1 MTSIRGECMK
11 IAVLTSGGDAPG
23 MNPAIRAV
31 VRAGLNNDHEVYGVL
46 DGYQGLVEG
55 RFEKMTR
62 KSVSE
67 ILQKG
72 GTILGTARLPEFKDK
87 AIREI
92 AIEHLKAE
100 GIECLV
106 AIGGDGTYRGA
117 QALTNMGFP
126 VIGIP
131 GTIDNDLA
139 GTDFT
144 IGFHTA
150 LDTIVD
156 AIDKLRDTAS
166 SHQRCSIVETMGRN
180 CGDLAIMA
188 GLSCGAEFVITQE
201 HQMDKKD
208 LIEKLKVHKN
218 EGRRNAIIVITENIT
233 NVHELADEI
242 TEKSGFACRATVLGY
257 VQRGGSPSAED
268 RILAGRMGSYAIDL
282 INQGTF
288 GVAIG
293 VINSKMVYL
302 PFDEV
307 LSLSNESQEE
317 LYQLVNKLS

>member
-1 MTSIRGECMK
+1 MAIWGGILK

-31 VRAGLNNDHEVYGVL
+31 VRAGLNSGHEVYGVM
-46 DGYQGLVEG
+46 DGYQGLVNG
-55 RFEKMTR
+55 NFEKMTR

-72 GTILGTARLPEFKDK
+72 GTILGTARLPEFKELSV
-87 AIREI
+87 REQ
-92 AIEHLKAE
+92 AVSNMKKL
-100 GIECLV
+100 GIDCLV

-117 QALTNMGFP
+117 QALTEMGFP

-139 GTDFT
+139 GTDYT

-150 LDTIVD
+150 LNTIVD

-166 SHQRCSIVETMGRN
+166 SHQRCSLVETMGRD
-180 CGDLAIMA
+180 CGDLAVMA
-188 GLSCGAEFVITQE
+188 GLSCGAEFIITKD
-201 HQMDKKD
+201 HPLDKPT
-208 LIEKLKVHKN
+208 LIEKLKVHKS

-233 NVHELADEI
+233 NVHDLAEEI

-257 VQRGGSPSAED
+257 VQRGGSPTAQD
-268 RILAGRMGSYAIDL
+268 RILAGRMGAYAIDL
-282 INQGTF
+282 INRGIT

-293 VINSKMVYL
+293 EMNSKMIYL
-302 PFDEV
+302 PFKEV
-307 LSLSNESQEE
+307 LSMNNESTEE
-317 LYQLVNKLS
+317 LYQLVSKLQ

>member
-1 MTSIRGECMK
+1 MK

-31 VRAGLNNDHEVYGVL
+31 VRAALNCGHEVYGVY
-46 DGYQGLVEG
+46 DGYQGLVDG
-55 RFEKMTR
+55 NFEKMTR

-72 GTILGTARLPEFKDK
+72 GTVLGTARLPEFKHIEVRQK
-87 AIREI
+87 AVDQ
-92 AIEHLKAE
+92 LKKAE
-100 GIECLV
+100 IEYLV
-106 AIGGDGTYRGA
+106 VIGGDGTYHGA
-117 QALTNMGFP
+117 KALTEMGVK

-150 LDTIVD
+150 LDTIVN

-166 SHQRCSIVETMGRN
+166 SHQRCSIVETMGRD

-188 GLSCGAEFVITQE
+188 GLSCGAEFIIT
-201 HQMDKKD
+201 KD
-208 LIEKLKVHKN
+208 HPLNKTELIEKLKVHKS

-242 TEKSGFACRATVLGY
+242 TNKSGFACRATVLGY

-268 RILAGRMGSYAIDL
+268 RILAGRMGGYAIDL
-282 INQGTF
+282 INQDVY

-293 VINSKMVYL
+293 VMNSKMVYL
-302 PFDEV
+302 PFSEV
-307 LSLSNESQEE
+307 LNMSNESHED
-317 LYQLVNKLS
+317 LYKLVSKLS

>member
-1 MTSIRGECMK
+1 MK

-31 VRAGLNNDHEVYGVL
+31 VRAALNSGHEIYGVM
-46 DGYQGLVEG
+46 DGFQGLVAG
-55 RFEKMTR
+55 NFEKMSR

-72 GTILGTARLPEFKDK
+72 GTILGTARLTEFKDIKVREK
-87 AIREI
+87 AIANMR
-92 AIEHLKAE
+92 AQ
-100 GIECLV
+100 GIEYLV

-117 QALTNMGFP
+117 LALTEMGFP
-126 VIGIP
+126 AIGIP
-131 GTIDNDLA
+131 CTIDNDLA

-150 LDTIVD
+150 LETIVG

-188 GLSCGAEFVITQE
+188 GLSCGAEFIITNE
-201 HQMDKKD
+201 HPLQKEA
-208 LIEKLKVHKN
+208 LIQKLKIHKD

-233 NVHELADEI
+233 NVHDLAEEI
-242 TEKSGFACRATVLGY
+242 TDKSGFACRATVLGY
-257 VQRGGSPSAED
+257 VQRGGSPSPED
-268 RILAGRMGSYAIDL
+268 RILASRMGAYAIDL
-282 INQGTF
+282 INQDIY

-293 VINSKMVYL
+293 VINSKMVYI
-302 PFDEV
+302 PFKEV
-307 LSLSNESQEE
+307 LSMANVSLEE
-317 LYQLVNKLS
+317 LYQLVSKIS

>member
-1 MTSIRGECMK
+1 MKAIWGGNMK

-31 VRAGLNNDHEVYGVL
+31 VRAGLNSGHEVYGVM
-46 DGYQGLVEG
+46 DGYVGLTEG
-55 RFEKMTR
+55 NFEKMSR

-72 GTILGTARLPEFKDK
+72 GTILGTARLKSFQEIEVRQK
-87 AIREI
+87 AL
-92 AIEHLKAE
+92 EHLKKA
-100 GIECLV
+100 GIDCLV
-106 AIGGDGTYRGA
+106 VIGGDGTYRGA
-117 QALTNMGFP
+117 QALTEMGFP

-188 GLSCGAEFVITQE
+188 GLSCGAEFIITQE
-201 HQMDKKD
+201 HQMEKED
-208 LIEKLKVHKN
+208 LINRLKIHKN

-233 NVHELADEI
+233 NVHDLADEI

-268 RILAGRMGSYAIDL
+268 RILAGRMGAYAIDL
-282 INQGTF
+282 INHHTF

-293 VINSKMVYL
+293 VMNSKMMYL
-302 PFDEV
+302 PFKEV
-307 LSLSNESQEE
+307 LSMKNASTEE
-317 LYQLVNKLS
+317 LYQLVSKIS

>member
-1 MTSIRGECMK
+1 MAIWGGILK

-31 VRAGLNNDHEVYGVL
+31 VRAGLNSGHEVYGVM
-46 DGYQGLVEG
+46 DGYQGLVNG
-55 RFEKMTR
+55 NFEKMTR

-72 GTILGTARLPEFKDK
+72 GTILGTARLPEFKELSV
-87 AIREI
+87 REQ
-92 AIEHLKAE
+92 AVSNMKKL
-100 GIECLV
+100 GIDYLV

-117 QALTNMGFP
+117 QALTEMGFP

-139 GTDFT
+139 GTDYT

-150 LDTIVD
+150 LNTIVD

-166 SHQRCSIVETMGRN
+166 SHQRCSLVETMGRD
-180 CGDLAIMA
+180 CGDLAVMA
-188 GLSCGAEFVITQE
+188 GLSCGAEFIITKD
-201 HQMDKKD
+201 HPLDKPT

-233 NVHELADEI
+233 NVHDLAEEI

-257 VQRGGSPSAED
+257 VQRGGSPTAQD
-268 RILAGRMGSYAIDL
+268 RILAGRMGAYAIDL
-282 INQGTF
+282 INRGIT

-293 VINSKMVYL
+293 EINSKMIYL
-302 PFDEV
+302 PFKEV
-307 LSLSNESQEE
+307 LSMNNESTEE
-317 LYQLVNKLS
+317 LYQLVSKLQ

>member
-1 MTSIRGECMK
+1 MAIWGGILK

-31 VRAGLNNDHEVYGVL
+31 VRAGLNSGHEVYGVM
-46 DGYQGLVEG
+46 DGYQGLVNG
-55 RFEKMTR
+55 NFEKMTR

-72 GTILGTARLPEFKDK
+72 GTILGTARLPEFKELSV
-87 AIREI
+87 REL
-92 AIEHLKAE
+92 AVSNMKKL
-100 GIECLV
+100 GIDCLV

-117 QALTNMGFP
+117 QALTEMGFP

-139 GTDFT
+139 GTDYT

-150 LDTIVD
+150 LNTIVD

-166 SHQRCSIVETMGRN
+166 SHQRCSLVETMGRD
-180 CGDLAIMA
+180 CGDLAVMA
-188 GLSCGAEFVITQE
+188 GLSCGAEFIITKD
-201 HQMDKKD
+201 HPLDKPT

-233 NVHELADEI
+233 NVHDLAEEI

-257 VQRGGSPSAED
+257 VQRGGSPTAQD
-268 RILAGRMGSYAIDL
+268 RILAGRMGAYAIDL
-282 INQGTF
+282 INRGIT

-293 VINSKMVYL
+293 EINSKMIYL
-302 PFDEV
+302 PFKEV
-307 LSLSNESQEE
+307 LSMNNESTEE
-317 LYQLVNKLS
+317 LYQLVSKLQ